1 VATTLRWIFNAFVA
15 WASPILILKLKLYGV
30 FFFYAA
36 LLSLCFVYCAIMHK
50 DANRIRLYTKYDNL
64 VEEGAKDG
72 TQDQSQIEE
81 YMN

>member
-1 VATTLRWIFNAFVA
+1 
-15 WASPILILKLKLYGV
+15 
-30 FFFYAA
+30 
-36 LLSLCFVYCAIMHK
+36 MHK

-81 YMN
+81 YMNQKKMEDRDDFDNETDHSNEDKK